1 MNLSTL
7 KTFVK
12 KPKLNIKVESVVL
25 DDANVVSA
33 LYARNV
39 EILEE
44 LEDSPEKMSMEETE
58 KLWTIQANR
67 INDHRR
73 DTGFSK
79 G

>member
-12 KPKLNIKVESVVL
+12 KPKLNIKVESIVL

-44 LEDSPEKMSMEETE
+44 LEDSPGKMSMEETE
-58 KLWTIQANR
+58 KLWTTQANR

>member
-44 LEDSPEKMSMEETE
+44 LEDSPGKMSMEETE

>member
-1 MNLSTL
+1 M
-7 KTFVK
+7 
-12 KPKLNIKVESVVL
+12 L

-44 LEDSPEKMSMEETE
+44 LEESPGKMSMEDTE
-58 KLWTIQANR
+58 KLWTIQAKR

-79 G
+79 RQYNDFIKKKGLVI